1 MDSDDLRSRL
11 VRWLS
16 DQLPDATDV
25 RVDGL
30 SAVDFGHSAETLLLT
45 VDWVAEGGHHEDVVL
60 RLEPPA
66 PGLLP
71 PYDLQRQF
79 DVLRS
84 LEATAVRSPRALWID
99 TTGDVLGR
107 PFYLMERLDG
117 SVYEQEVPDGIAG
130 DPAVVRRMSESLVE
144 QLAAIHTVDLDAT
157 GLSRIAD
164 GYGYLASQLDHWA
177 GEIDRVRRGPLPAL
191 DRLIDELRAGMPEQ
205 CPHIT
210 LVHGD
215 SKPGNFAYTGTEVSA
230 IYDWELATVGDP
242 LTDIGWTE
250 TVWPLG
256 FTGRPGALSA
266 DEMVAL
272 WSELTGIEARNRT
285 WYRAFQSL
293 KMSAIMLVGAM
304 LFDAGH
310 SDDQR
315 MALMG
320 YGVQFVTQAA
330 LEDLGVDEP
339 HDPGPVMPRDE
350 RMATLQ

>member
-1 MDSDDLRSRL
+1 MDTDDLRDRL

-16 DQLPDATDV
+16 EQIPDASAVDV
-25 RVDGL
+25 AGL
-30 SAVDFGHSAETLLLT
+30 STVDFGHSAETLLLT
-45 VDWVAEGGHHEDVVL
+45 VDWVAEGQHHEDVVL

-79 DVLRS
+79 DVLRG
-84 LEATAVRSPRALWID
+84 LEGTAVRSPRAHWID
-99 TTGDVLGR
+99 TTGEVLGR
-107 PFYLMERLDG
+107 PFYVMERLDG
-117 SVYEQEVPDGIAG
+117 SVYEQEVPAEIAG
-130 DPAVVRRMSESLVE
+130 DPEVVRRMTESLVE

-157 GLSRIAD
+157 GLARIAD
-164 GYGYLASQLDHWA
+164 GRDFLRREMDHWT

-191 DRLIDELRAGMPEQ
+191 DRLIEGLRAEIPDQ
-205 CPHIT
+205 SPRVT

-215 SKPGNFAYTGTEVSA
+215 AKPGNFGYAGTEVSA

-256 FTGRPGALSA
+256 VSGLPGALSA
-266 DEMVAL
+266 DEMVAM
-272 WSELTGIEARNRT
+272 WSELTGIEARNRV
-285 WYRAFQSL
+285 WHRSFQSL

-310 SDDQR
+310 TDDQR

-330 LEDLGVDEP
+330 LEDLGIREVL
-339 HDPGPVMPRDE
+339 DPGPVMPRDE
-350 RMATLQ
+350 RLATLA

>member
-1 MDSDDLRSRL
+1 MDTDDLQVRL
-11 VRWLS
+11 TRWLAG
-16 DQLPDATDV
+16 QIPDAV
-25 RVDGL
+25 EIRVDGL
-30 SAVDFGHSAETLLLT
+30 ESVDFGHSAETLLLT
-45 VDWVAEGGHHEDVVL
+45 VRWTADGDHREDVVL

-79 DVLRS
+79 DVLRG
-84 LEATAVRSPRALWID
+84 LEGTAVRSPRALWID
-99 TTGDVLGR
+99 TTGEVLGR
-107 PFYLMERLDG
+107 PFYVMERLDG
-117 SVYEQEVPDGIAG
+117 SVYEQEVPEAIAA
-130 DPAVVRRMSESLVE
+130 DPALVRRMSESLVE
-144 QLAAIHTVDLDAT
+144 QLAAIHTIDLDAT
-157 GLSRIAD
+157 GLARVAD
-164 GYGYLASQLDHWA
+164 GRGYLQSQLDHWA

-191 DRLIDELRAGMPEQ
+191 DRLVEVVRAEMPEQ
-205 CPHIT
+205 CPRIT

-215 SKPGNFAYTGTEVSA
+215 SKPGNFAFTGPEVTA
-230 IYDWELATVGDP
+230 IYDWELATIGDP

-256 FTGRPGALSA
+256 FTGLPGALTP
-266 DEMVAL
+266 DEMVAR
-272 WSELTGIEARNRT
+272 WEELTGIEARNRV

-310 SDDQR
+310 SEDQR

-330 LEDLGVDEP
+330 LADLGVTEEL
-339 HDPGPVMPRDE
+339 DPGPVMPRDE
-350 RMATLQ
+350 RMATLP

>member
-1 MDSDDLRSRL
+1 MDAAELQERL
-11 VRWLS
+11 TRWLGTEI
-16 DQLPDATDV
+16 A
-25 RVDGL
+25 GA
-30 SAVDFGHSAETLLLT
+30 SAVSVEGLESIDFGHSAETLLLT
-45 VDWVAEGGHHEDVVL
+45 VRWTAAGEHRENVVV

-79 DVLRS
+79 DVLRG
-84 LEATAVRSPRALWID
+84 LEGTAVRSPRALWID

-107 PFYLMERLDG
+107 PFYVMERIDG
-117 SVYEQEVPDGIAG
+117 SVYEQEVPPEIAA
-130 DPAVVRRMSESLVE
+130 DAAVVRRMSESLVE
-144 QLAAIHTVDLDAT
+144 QLAAIHTVDLAAT
-157 GLSRIAD
+157 GLDRIAD
-164 GYGYLASQLDHWA
+164 GHGYLRSQLDHWA
-177 GEIDRVRRGPLPAL
+177 GEVDRVRRGPLPAL
-191 DRLIDELRAGMPEQ
+191 DRLVEELRTGMPEQ
-205 CPHIT
+205 CPRIT

-215 SKPGNFAYTGTEVSA
+215 SKPGNFAYTGAEVSA

-256 FTGRPGALSA
+256 FTGLPGALTP

-272 WSELTGIEARNRT
+272 WSELTGIEAQHRT

-310 SDDQR
+310 TDDQR

-330 LEDLGVDEP
+330 LDDLGVADVLE
-339 HDPGPVMPRDE
+339 PGPVMPRDE
-350 RMATLQ
+350 RMAGLA